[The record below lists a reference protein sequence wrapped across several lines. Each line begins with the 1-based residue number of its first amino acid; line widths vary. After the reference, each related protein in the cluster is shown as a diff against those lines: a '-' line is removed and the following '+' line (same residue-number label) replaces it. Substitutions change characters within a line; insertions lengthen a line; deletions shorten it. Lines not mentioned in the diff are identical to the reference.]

1 MHKSKNPSKQ
11 IKKQKL
17 LTRGNH
23 VTLTERVK
31 NNQHEPHDPSMQH
44 TVASYGNLQ
53 ACIFKEKNNW
63 EARQLPFHKTQP
75 PIRKQP
81 LIVIMEEVMMVMVK
95 VQENKQTNK
104 QTDKNKT
111 KT

>member
-95 VQENKQTNK
+95 VQENKQTNGQK
-104 QTDKNKT
+104 
-111 KT
+111 